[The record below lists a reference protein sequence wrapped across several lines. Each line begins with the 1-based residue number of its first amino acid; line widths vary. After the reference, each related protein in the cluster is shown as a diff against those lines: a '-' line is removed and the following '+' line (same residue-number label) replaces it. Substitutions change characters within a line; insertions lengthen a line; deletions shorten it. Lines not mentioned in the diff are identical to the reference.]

1 MFGPLSREYP
11 AAVTDKLGG
20 RLPPGETFKRPPL
33 VGPHVMDFEDIGTV
47 AVLGAGN
54 MGHGIAE
61 VAALAGYEVRMR
73 DITEEFVQDGYDN
86 IEWSLNKLAGKDR
99 ISESEAEAT
108 LDRITALIDVEDA
121 VGDADVVIEA
131 VPEKMEIKKDVYGEV
146 EEYAPEDAIFA
157 TNTSSLSITE
167 LSEVTNRPEQFC
179 GMHFFNPPVR
189 MQLVEV
195 ITGAHTSDATLD
207 TIEELAADFGKS
219 PVRVRKD
226 SPGFIVNRILVPLM
240 NEACWIVDDDAATV
254 AEVDSTAKFD
264 IGLPMGAFELSDQ
277 VGNDVGLH
285 VLEYMHEVLGEAYAP
300 CPLLEATVEDEKL
313 GKKTG
318 EGFYDYEDGGADIP
332 RDAASE
338 AVKHRLL
345 GVMANEVG
353 KLVVG
358 DVAPAGDIDEAVML
372 GGGFPEG
379 PAKLADKAGLETLVE
394 TLEELHEETDEGR
407 YRVSDGLATAASE
420 GGFHGGDDGGMD
432 YDTINVEVPGEM
444 VGHIELDRPHRMNTV
459 STEMLDELAD
469 AVDQLS
475 EDDDVRSI
483 LLTGAG
489 DKAFSAGADVQS
501 AATNATTLDGIEL
514 SRHGQETFGKF
525 EDCPMPVVAG
535 IDGYTLGGG
544 MELATVADLRVAS
557 ERSQLGQPEHN
568 LGLLPGWGGTQ
579 RLANIVGEG
588 RAKEIIFTAERY
600 DAAELAEYGFINE
613 VVDNDDLFD
622 AAFDLAAD
630 MAAGPPIAQEFT
642 KRAIHAGRDDEDAG
656 LEVESQ
662 AFGHLFAT
670 EDLMEGMA
678 AFSADREP
686 EFEGK

>member
-1 MFGPLSREYP
+1 
-11 AAVTDKLGG
+11 
-20 RLPPGETFKRPPL
+20 
-33 VGPHVMDFEDIGTV
+33 MDFEDIETV

-61 VAALAGYEVRMR
+61 VAALSGYEVRMR
-73 DITEEFVQDGYDN
+73 DIKEEFVQDGYDN
-86 IEWSLNKLAGKDR
+86 IEWSLNKLAEKDQLTA
-99 ISESEAEAT
+99 EEADAA
-108 LDRITALIDVEDA
+108 LDRVAPLVDVEAA
-121 VGDADVVIEA
+121 VGEADVVIEA
-131 VPEKMEIKKDVYGEV
+131 VPEKMEIKKDVYTDV
-146 EEYAPEDAIFA
+146 EDHAPEDAIFA

-167 LSEVTNRPEQFC
+167 LSEVTERPEQFC

-195 ITGAHTSDATLD
+195 ITGAHTSDETLD
-207 TIEELAADFGKS
+207 AVEELAEELGKT

-240 NEACWIVDDDAATV
+240 NEACWLVHDDVATI
-254 AEVDSTAKFD
+254 AEVDSTTKFD
-264 IGLPMGAFELSDQ
+264 IGLPMGALELSDQ

-285 VLEYMHEVLGEAYAP
+285 VLEYMHETLGEAYDP
-300 CPLLEATVEDEKL
+300 CPLLEAKVEDEKL

-332 RDAASE
+332 RDQASE
-338 AVKHRLL
+338 EVKHRLL
-345 GVMANEVG
+345 AVMANETG
-353 KLVVG
+353 KLVEN
-358 DVAPAGDIDEAVML
+358 DVAPVADIDEAVML

-379 PAKLADKAGLETLVE
+379 PAKMADKAGLDTLVE
-394 TLEELHEETDEGR
+394 TLAEVYDQTDEER
-407 YRVSDGLATAASE
+407 YELSDGLANAAAE
-420 GGFHGGDDGGMD
+420 GGFYGGDTEDAVS
-432 YDTINVEVPGEM
+432 YDTINVERLEGH

-469 AVDQLS
+469 AIDRLD
-475 EDDDVRSI
+475 EDDDVRSL

-489 DKAFSAGADVQS
+489 DRAFSAGADVQS

-514 SRHGQETFGKF
+514 SKAGQETFGKL
-525 EDCPMPVVAG
+525 EDSPLPVVAG

-544 MELATVADLRVAS
+544 MELATAADMRVAS
-557 ERSQLGQPEHN
+557 DSSQFGQPEHD

-600 DAAELAEYGFINE
+600 DAEEMADYGFINE
-613 VVDNDDLFD
+613 VTTSDDLLD
-622 AAFDLAAD
+622 SAIDLARD
-630 MAAGPPIAQEFT
+630 LAAGPPIAMDFT
-642 KRAIHAGRDDEDAG
+642 KRAMHAGRVDEDAG
-656 LEVESQ
+656 LEIESQ

-670 EDLMEGMA
+670 EDLMEGLT
-678 AFSADREP
+678 AFAEDRDP

>member
-1 MFGPLSREYP
+1 
-11 AAVTDKLGG
+11 
-20 RLPPGETFKRPPL
+20 
-33 VGPHVMDFEDIGTV
+33 MDFEDIETV

-73 DITEEFVQDGYDN
+73 DIKEEFVQDGYDN
-86 IEWSLNKLAGKDR
+86 IEWSLNKLAEKDQLTQD
-99 ISESEAEAT
+99 EADGA
-108 LDRITALIDVEDA
+108 LDRVTPLVDVEDA

-131 VPEKMEIKKDVYGEV
+131 VPEKMEIKKDVYTDV
-146 EEYAPEDAIFA
+146 EQHAPEEAIFA

-167 LSEVTNRPEQFC
+167 LSEVTERPEQFC

-195 ITGAHTSDATLD
+195 ITGAHTSDETLD
-207 TIEELAADFGKS
+207 IIEELAAEFGKS

-240 NEACWIVDDDAATV
+240 NEACWLVHDDVATI
-254 AEVDSTAKFD
+254 AEVDSTTKFD
-264 IGLPMGAFELSDQ
+264 IGLPMGALELSDQ

-285 VLEYMHEVLGEAYAP
+285 VLEYMHETLGEAYDP
-300 CPLLEATVEDEKL
+300 CPLLEAKVEDEKL

-318 EGFYDYEDGGADIP
+318 EGFYNYEDGGADIP
-332 RDAASE
+332 RDQASE
-338 AVKHRLL
+338 EVKHRLL
-345 GVMANEVG
+345 AVMANETG
-353 KLVVG
+353 KLVEN
-358 DVAPAGDIDEAVML
+358 DVAPVADIDEAVML

-379 PAKLADKAGLETLVE
+379 PAKMADKAGLDTLVD
-394 TLEELHEETDEGR
+394 TLETVHNQTDEER
-407 YRVSDGLATAASE
+407 YELSDGLVNAAAE
-420 GGFHGGDDGGMD
+420 GGFYGSDDESEAT
-432 YDTINVEVPGEM
+432 YDTINVERLEGH
-444 VGHIELDRPHRMNTV
+444 VGHIEIDRPHRMNTV
-459 STEMLDELAD
+459 SAEMLDELAD
-469 AVDQLS
+469 AIDRLD

-489 DKAFSAGADVQS
+489 DRAFSAGADVQS
-501 AATNATTLDGIEL
+501 AATNATTLDGVEL
-514 SRHGQETFGKF
+514 SKQGQETFGKF
-525 EDCPMPVVAG
+525 EESPMPVVAG

-544 MELATVADLRVAS
+544 MELATAADMRVAS
-557 ERSQLGQPEHN
+557 ESSQFGQPEHD

-600 DAAELAEYGFINE
+600 DAAEMADYGFVNE
-613 VVDNDDLFD
+613 VTGSDDLLD
-622 AAFDLAAD
+622 AATELARDL
-630 MAAGPPIAQEFT
+630 AAGPPIAMDFT
-642 KRAIHAGRDDEDAG
+642 KRAMHAGRVDEEAG

-670 EDLMEGMA
+670 EDLMEGLT
-678 AFSADREP
+678 AFTEDRDP

>member
-1 MFGPLSREYP
+1 
-11 AAVTDKLGG
+11 
-20 RLPPGETFKRPPL
+20 
-33 VGPHVMDFEDIGTV
+33 MDFEDIETV

-73 DITEEFVQDGYDN
+73 DIKEEFVQDGYDN
-86 IEWSLNKLAGKDR
+86 IEWSLNKLAEKDQLTQD
-99 ISESEAEAT
+99 EADAALE
-108 LDRITALIDVEDA
+108 RVTALVDVEAA

-131 VPEKMEIKKDVYGEV
+131 VPEKMEIKKDVYTDV
-146 EEYAPEDAIFA
+146 EQHAPEEAIFA

-167 LSEVTNRPEQFC
+167 LSEVTERPEQFC

-195 ITGAHTSDATLD
+195 ITGAHTSDETLD
-207 TIEELAADFGKS
+207 TIEELAEDFGKS

-240 NEACWIVDDDAATV
+240 NEACWLVHDDVATI
-254 AEVDSTAKFD
+254 AEVDSTTKFD
-264 IGLPMGAFELSDQ
+264 IGLPMGALELSDQ

-285 VLEYMHEVLGEAYAP
+285 VLEYMHETLGEAYDP
-300 CPLLEATVEDEKL
+300 CPLLEAKVEDEKL

-332 RDAASE
+332 RDQASE
-338 AVKHRLL
+338 EVKHRLL
-345 GVMANEVG
+345 AVMANETG
-353 KLVVG
+353 KLVEN
-358 DVAPAGDIDEAVML
+358 DVAPVADIDEAVML
-372 GGGFPEG
+372 GGGFPDG
-379 PAKLADKAGLETLVE
+379 PAKMADNAGLEALVE
-394 TLEELHEETDEGR
+394 TLEEVYDQTGEER
-407 YRVSDGLATAASE
+407 YELSDGLTDAAAE
-420 GGFHGGDDGGMD
+420 GGFYGGDDESAVT
-432 YDTINVEVPGEM
+432 YDTINVDVLDGH

-459 STEMLDELAD
+459 SAEMLDELAD
-469 AVDQLS
+469 AIDQLD

-489 DKAFSAGADVQS
+489 DRAFSAGADVQS
-501 AATNATTLDGIEL
+501 AATNATTLDGVEL
-514 SRHGQETFGKF
+514 SKQGQETFGKF
-525 EDCPMPVVAG
+525 EASPMPVVAG

-544 MELATVADLRVAS
+544 MELATAADMRVAS
-557 ERSQLGQPEHN
+557 ESSQFGQPEHN

-600 DAAELAEYGFINE
+600 DAAEMADYGFVNE
-613 VVDNDDLFD
+613 VTSSDELLD
-622 AAFDLAAD
+622 AAEELARDL
-630 MAAGPPIAQEFT
+630 AAGPPIAMDFT
-642 KRAIHAGRDDEDAG
+642 KRAMHAGRVDEEAG

-662 AFGHLFAT
+662 AFGHLFNT
-670 EDLMEGMA
+670 EDLMEGLT
-678 AFSADREP
+678 AFTEDRDP